1 MLEAGFSC
9 LLLLLSVAR
18 LSKKYMSFIYQ
29 YLIYISFIYNWFVV
43 VVLLRLIDFCG
54 LIDFFF
60 LFWFDF
66 WDLYFFVVLDKLL
79 CFIAEVGMRMLLMEA
94 LLWFIGWSTSVND
107 VIEASL
113 HMLLWWW
120 WWRWCHMLLGTIHS
134 HLGYEMHRL
143 CLAMLLSQTHRH
155 RLRCSLGYNVV
166 QRRYCLLCFLAFVVP
181 ASTNG
186 AYNECWSVC
195 VCGEWWN
202 WFHVM
207 KKSRKNEGI
216 SMNWLKVN
224 WIYVAMWRDEVSLDR
239 LQSCIYIKTFFWS
252 YKNIYR
258 VKSLINWPCML
269 LTVQMPRPLDDLLAC
284 RARYSFAQWNR
295 ICRRLYPTDHRLSCV
310 ADWSHT
316 DWYPWS
322 IHRQDEHMKPK
333 QGKEKD

>member
-9 LLLLLSVAR
+9 LLLLSLAR

-29 YLIYISFIYNWFVV
+29 YLIHISFIYNWFVV

-79 CFIAEVGMRMLLMEA
+79 SFIAEVGMRMLLMEA

-195 VCGEWWN
+195 VWRVMELISCDEEEQKEWRN
-202 WFHVM
+202 
-207 KKSRKNEGI
+207 KYELIESELNI
-216 SMNWLKVN
+216 CCN
-224 WIYVAMWRDEVSLDR
+224 VARWGFVGSITILYLYKDLFFRTK
-239 LQSCIYIKTFFWS
+239 IYIEWS
-252 YKNIYR
+252 LSSTGRACYLPYK
-258 VKSLINWPCML
+258 CH
-269 LTVQMPRPLDDLLAC
+269 A
-284 RARYSFAQWNR
+284 
-295 ICRRLYPTDHRLSCV
+295 
-310 ADWSHT
+310 
-316 DWYPWS
+316 PWTTC
-322 IHRQDEHMKPK
+322 
-333 QGKEKD
+333 